1 MGFAYNKS
9 TIQLFQRQLRMREK
23 ALPVLMGKEAAL
35 RKAVKEF
42 ELKRDKALEYQKS
55 LLQNLEEHDAL
66 WMEMPGLLEVER
78 IERTII
84 NVAGIQLESI
94 QDVHFRI
101 VGMAILPM
109 QIWLFAGIEQLKIL
123 VRSTLELDFLNQ
135 QVLQLQQARR
145 KTTQK
150 VNLYEKV
157 QIPYYEESIRK
168 IKRFLEDKENIATA
182 AKKIAKAR
190 KEEVR

>member
-42 ELKRDKALEYQKS
+42 EIKRDEARENQKI
-55 LLQNLEEHDAL
+55 LFQNLEEHDAL
-66 WMEMPGLLEVER
+66 WMEMPGLLQVER
-78 IERTII
+78 IEHTTI

-101 VGMAILPM
+101 LGMAVLPM
-109 QIWLFAGIEQLKIL
+109 QIWLIAGIEQLKIL

-135 QVLQLQQARR
+135 QVQQLQQARR

-190 KEEVR
+190 KEGAR

>member
-42 ELKRDKALEYQKS
+42 EQKRDEAFESQKR
-55 LLQNLEEHDAL
+55 LMQNLEEHDAL
-66 WMEMPGLLEVER
+66 WMEMPALLQVEH
-78 IERTII
+78 IERGII

-94 QDVHFRI
+94 QDVHFRML
-101 VGMAILPM
+101 GMAYLPM
-109 QIWLFAGIEQLKIL
+109 QIWLQAGIEQLKVL
-123 VRSTLELDFLNQ
+123 VRSTIELDFLNEQ
-135 QVLQLQQARR
+135 YIQLQQARR

-190 KEEVR
+190 REQAR

>member
-9 TIQLFQRQLRMREK
+9 TIQLFHRQLRMREK

-42 ELKRDKALEYQKS
+42 EQKRDEAFESQKR
-55 LLQNLEEHDAL
+55 LMQKLEEHDAL
-66 WMEMPGLLEVER
+66 WMEMPALLQVEH
-78 IERTII
+78 IERGII

-94 QDVHFRI
+94 QDVHFRML
-101 VGMAILPM
+101 GMAYLPM
-109 QIWLFAGIEQLKIL
+109 QIWLQAGIEQLKVL
-123 VRSTLELDFLNQ
+123 VRSTIELDFLNEQ
-135 QVLQLQQARR
+135 CIQLQQARR

-190 KEEVR
+190 REQAR